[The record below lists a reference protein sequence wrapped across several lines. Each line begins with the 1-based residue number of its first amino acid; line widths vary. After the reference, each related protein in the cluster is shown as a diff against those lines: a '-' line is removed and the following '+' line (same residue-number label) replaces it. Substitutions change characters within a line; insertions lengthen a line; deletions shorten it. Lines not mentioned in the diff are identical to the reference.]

1 MATDRRKPVLWVTD
15 PKGQQPQAIPIKQ
28 GIADAMYTEVAEG
41 AVEEGDAVIVG
52 AQAEEELPQK
62 ELPPG
67 FGVGPKIR

>member
-1 MATDRRKPVLWVTD
+1 
-15 PKGQQPQAIPIKQ
+15 
-28 GIADAMYTEVAEG
+28 MYTEVAEG
-41 AVEEGDAVIVG
+41 AVGEGDAVIVG